1 MKSSGEGYTPFRV
14 ASFSREGAL
23 SASDDKR
30 GVGKAGRHR
39 SGDGGPYTW
48 AGGEELK
55 VRPNVTR
62 RLALTLQRATK
73 HVLLTQMSVQPT
85 ESKTYSV
92 PRDSTKEL
100 CPSMRA
106 IRETASKP
114 LKLAS
119 SGVQA

>member
-1 MKSSGEGYTPFRV
+1 MKAILPSETLPSVVKEPC
-14 ASFSREGAL
+14 L
-23 SASDDKR
+23 LLMIN
-30 GVGKAGRHR
+30 GVWGKHR
-39 SGDGGPYTW
+39 SWDGGPYTW

-106 IRETASKP
+106 IQETAS
-114 LKLAS
+114 
-119 SGVQA
+119 

>member
-1 MKSSGEGYTPFRV
+1 MKAILPSESLPSVVKEPCLLLMINGVWG
-14 ASFSREGAL
+14 
-23 SASDDKR
+23 KR
-30 GVGKAGRHR
+30 GKHR

-85 ESKTYSV
+85 ELKTYSV

-106 IRETASKP
+106 MKETASKP

-119 SGVQA
+119 SGVRA